1 MENKRIVLDTNLWI
15 SFLITNQY
23 TELDEL
29 IETDKIT
36 LIFSNELLTEFI
48 DVVSR
53 PKFQK
58 IFTLKS
64 VEKILNYFDLYGLLI
79 EVVSNEKICRDHKDD
94 FLLNLSIDSKADF
107 LITGDNYL
115 LVLEKIRNTRILTFK
130 EFIQEFK

>member
-15 SFLITNQY
+15 SFLITNQF

-36 LIFSNELLTEFI
+36 LIFSKELLTEFM

-58 IFTLKS
+58 IFTLKT
-64 VEKILNYFDLYGLLI
+64 VEKILTYFDLL
-79 EVVSNEKICRDHKDD
+79 R
-94 FLLNLSIDSKADF
+94 
-107 LITGDNYL
+107 
-115 LVLEKIRNTRILTFK
+115 
-130 EFIQEFK
+130 